1 MPSKILSAQHQNV
14 DRAGARDRAGL
25 RALARVIT
33 PWWRRAARLLFRSE
47 STWKGP
53 AMPEQKA
60 ELALMVVRIEPE
72 YREAIEAA
80 AKEARR
86 SISAEIA
93 LRLQQSLPEVRAR

>member
-1 MPSKILSAQHQNV
+1 
-14 DRAGARDRAGL
+14 
-25 RALARVIT
+25 
-33 PWWRRAARLLFRSE
+33 
-47 STWKGP
+47 
-53 AMPEQKA
+53 MPEQKA